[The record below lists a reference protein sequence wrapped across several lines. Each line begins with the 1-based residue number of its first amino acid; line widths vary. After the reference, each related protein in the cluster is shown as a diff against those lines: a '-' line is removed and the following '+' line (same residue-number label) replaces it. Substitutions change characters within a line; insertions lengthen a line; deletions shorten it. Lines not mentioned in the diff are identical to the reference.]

1 MPESRHLIDVL
12 KHGATEVRQHFIVGN
27 QVRAMQR
34 HARFHTRVRV
44 RQLSAEVQT
53 LLPRLCQYGRPDVN
67 SPPSGNQPR
76 HAGPPSVIAYR
87 ALVASGSAK
96 N

>member
-1 MPESRHLIDVL
+1 MPGSRHLIDVL
-12 KHGATEVRQHFIVGN
+12 KHGATEIRQHIIIRN
-27 QVRAMQR
+27 EVRAMQR
-34 HARFHTRVRV
+34 HTRLHARMRV
-44 RQLSAEVQT
+44 RQFGAEVQT
-53 LLPRLCQYGRPDVN
+53 FLPRFCQQGRPDVN

-96 N
+96 Y